1 MEQEKPNQKEQ
12 IRFGVEKIQNYFPK
26 GYTQTQMESIIK
38 ELLEKYKL
46 HWQRKLA
53 ERNSR

>member
-26 GYTQTQMESIIK
+26 GYTQNQMESKIK
-38 ELLEKYKL
+38 GKRMYI
-46 HWQRKLA
+46 
-53 ERNSR
+53 

>member
-1 MEQEKPNQKEQ
+1 MEQEKPNQKTQ
-12 IRFGVEKIQNYFPK
+12 IRFGIEKIQNYFPT
-26 GYTQTQMESIIK
+26 GYTQTQMESK
-38 ELLEKYKL
+38 VQELLEKYKL